1 MEFRAYSIS
10 SINEDD
16 HLQLTIKRVSGGK
29 VSNYIVDSLLLG
41 DTVQALPP
49 AGEFNCIDHPPVLRD
64 GETKALLIS
73 AGCGVTPVF
82 SMAKHWLSNQD
93 ENDNDVDIAF
103 LHIARSQK
111 RRFTTIS

>member
-1 MEFRAYSIS
+1 YSIS

-64 GETKALLIS
+64 GETRALLIS

-82 SMAKHWLSNQD
+82 SMAKKWMSKQ
-93 ENDNDVDIAF
+93 
-103 LHIARSQK
+103 
-111 RRFTTIS
+111 